1 VSITLDANVL
11 LYASD
16 AESPQQERALEVLA
30 ERASGEELLYLFW
43 PALSAYLRLA
53 THPSVFRRPLSL
65 DLAIANLEDL
75 LTRPQVRTPGED
87 DGFWPLLREVLA
99 EGGARGNLVTDAHLV
114 TLMRRYGVRTILTRD
129 RDFRRFDGIRALDPF
144 AG

>member
-1 VSITLDANVL
+1 MSITLDANVL

-75 LTRPQVRTPGED
+75 LARPQAKRPARMTGSGLSCERCSPRAAPGATWSRTP
-87 DGFWPLLREVLA
+87 
-99 EGGARGNLVTDAHLV
+99 
-114 TLMRRYGVRTILTRD
+114 IS
-129 RDFRRFDGIRALDPF
+129 
-144 AG
+144 

>member
-1 VSITLDANVL
+1 M
-11 LYASD
+11 
-16 AESPQQERALEVLA
+16 
-30 ERASGEELLYLFW
+30 
-43 PALSAYLRLA
+43 RLA

-75 LTRPQVRTPGED
+75 LARPQVRTPGED

-144 AG
+144 AA